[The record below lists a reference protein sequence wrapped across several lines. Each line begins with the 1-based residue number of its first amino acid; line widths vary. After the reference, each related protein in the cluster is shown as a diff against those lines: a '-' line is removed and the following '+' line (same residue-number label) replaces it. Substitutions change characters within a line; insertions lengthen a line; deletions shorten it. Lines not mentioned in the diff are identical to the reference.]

1 MDNSLNIVDLIEN
14 NPITRLSNTYQ
25 NKLLIKIKENF
36 NDSEQQM
43 FVASF
48 YCFLNYNQRNDFVI
62 DLDDVWKWLGF
73 NQKYNAKH
81 MLEQNFMID
90 IDYKIIAPEHS
101 GAKNHNKILLNQK
114 SEQTKQTRGGHNKET
129 IKLTIRTFKLFCLKA
144 GTKKAEQI
152 HEYYIKLER
161 LFIKSL
167 DDECVLFTKNT
178 QIEGEFIKSLDE
190 LIPLLASQ
198 KSGLTRHLIKNYKEN
213 YHYIIDNTKYI
224 SPVNN
229 IRGGH
234 NHVNYMLTEY
244 AFELLKNSYN
254 LRNKYITNVSKNV
267 KCVNIGMCLENQTIG
282 FIENSFNGVFDMKRQ
297 YICGKYKVDLYFP
310 EYKLVIECDENNHD
324 DRNQIE
330 EKNRENYILS
340 LGNSMIRFNP
350 NDNNFEL
357 STVLREINTILYS
370 KEPLTTNTLILLP

>member
-1 MDNSLNIVDLIEN
+1 MYKNSNICYNVDSVNSVEPSIAN
-14 NPITRLSNTYQ
+14 NDIYNI
-25 NKLLIKIKENF
+25 NK
-36 NDSEQQM
+36 
-43 FVASF
+43 
-48 YCFLNYNQRNDFVI
+48 FVI
-62 DLDDVWKWLGF
+62 DLDAIWEWLGF
-73 NQKYNAKH
+73 SQKAR
-81 MLEQNFMID
+81 
-90 IDYKIIAPEHS
+90 
-101 GAKNHNKILLNQK
+101 AKNLLEKHFTLNVDYTNSQVDGK
-114 SEQTKQTRGGHNKET
+114 EHKKGRGGHNKEVLLMNV
-129 IKLTIRTFKLFCLKA
+129 KTFNLFCLKA
-144 GTKKAEQI
+144 DTEVSNKI
-152 HEYYIKLER
+152 HEYYIRLER

-167 DDECVLFTKNT
+167 DDELLVFTKNT
-178 QIEGEFIKSLDE
+178 QIEGEYVKSLDD
-190 LIPLLASQ
+190 LIPLLTYQ
-198 KSGLTRHLIKNYKEN
+198 KSGLTRHLLKNYKEN